1 MKPNQLEFG
10 LKYLKEEF
18 GDGNIDQAIKAVEDF
33 KIEIPSWVFGEFGG
47 GRFGDYMPPGFAR
60 NTLEKLDDASYVEK
74 LTGAVD
80 GVATHILWDYSDDG
94 INGSFETARTVE
106 EEAKKRG
113 LKLGSINPTYFLKGS
128 FRGSLSAQEKN
139 TRENYIEQTM
149 LSVRIAK
156 EIANGVVAIW
166 VPDGSNYPGQTELR
180 KSYEITKRSL
190 QEVAAE
196 VKKINKE
203 AKNGKV
209 KVLIEYKVFEP
220 GTYSTVLS
228 DWGSA
233 YIMAKEF
240 GENGGVLVDTGHHF
254 HGTNVEQ
261 IISRL
266 LNEGMYGGLH
276 FNTRYA
282 ADDDHAVEPNQETAR
297 IFYELVA
304 GGGALGPNKW
314 ALMIDQCSSR
324 EKRIPAILHSI
335 DSLQLSLAKAMLVN
349 GKQLSAYQE
358 NDEIIMAN
366 RLFNDALINSD
377 VRPIVTKA
385 RLNKNLPLD
394 PVKEYYESGYQTEI
408 ELKRKKNQNLIEAEK

>member
-1 MKPNQLEFG
+1 MEANQLEYG

-18 GDGNIDQAIKAVEDF
+18 GEDNIDQAVEAVENF
-33 KIEIPSWVFGEFGG
+33 KIEIPGWVFGEFGG

-60 NTLEKLDDASYVEK
+60 NILEKLDDASFVEK

-80 GVATHILWDYSDDG
+80 GVATHILWDYSKDG
-94 INGSFETARTVE
+94 INGSYDIAKNVGR
-106 EEAKKRG
+106 EAKKRG
-113 LKLGSINPTYFLKGS
+113 LKLGSISPTYFLKGS
-128 FRGSLSAQEKN
+128 YRGSISADEKK

-149 LSVRIAK
+149 LSVRIAN
-156 EIANGVVAIW
+156 EIANGVVAVW

-180 KSYEITKRSL
+180 KAYEHTKKSL
-190 QEVAAE
+190 KEVAAE
-196 VKKINKE
+196 VEKINKE
-203 AKNGKV
+203 TRNGKV

-233 YIMAKEF
+233 YIVAKEF
-240 GENGGVLVDTGHHF
+240 GVNGGVLVDTGHHF

-266 LNEGMYGGLH
+266 LSEGMYGGLH

-282 ADDDHAVEPNQETAR
+282 ADDDHAVEPNQENAR
-297 IFYELVA
+297 IFYELVS
-304 GGGALGPNKW
+304 GGGILGKNKW

-335 DSLQLSLAKAMLVN
+335 DSLQLSLAKAILVN
-349 GKQLSAYQE
+349 RNQLSTYQK
-358 NDEIIMAN
+358 NDEIILAN
-366 RLFNDALINSD
+366 RLFNDALINAD
-377 VRPIVTKA
+377 VRPIVAKA
-385 RLNKNLPLD
+385 RLNKNLSLD
-394 PVKEYYESGYQTEI
+394 PVKEYYESGYQSEI
-408 ELKRKKNQNLIEAEK
+408 EKIRV